1 MKLSTLNKRVTRFA
15 ALSTLLLGLS
25 ACAEIN
31 SVGKFAWTQTENAAE
46 LIYSPVASLLRETP
60 EQAPDF
66 ETLDAVPEI
75 DETDKKI
82 LMAALR
88 GSQDVQDV
96 EFEIFETQTVFVL
109 SANSLENTLSSDA
122 IYGKIEK
129 SGDKAVTVPDI
140 RFYKAK
146 GKSDVEDWFD
156 CEAEAEGYMLWTGK
170 GYSADPKFADCMSAL
185 GYKSGTYTPA
195 SDAI

>member
-1 MKLSTLNKRVTRFA
+1 MKLSAMNKRVMRFA

-25 ACAEIN
+25 ACAELN
-31 SVGKFAWTQTENAAE
+31 SVRKFAWTQTENAAE

-60 EQAPDF
+60 KQDADF
-66 ETLDAVPEI
+66 GQLDAVPEI

-82 LMAALR
+82 LIAALR
-88 GSQDVQDV
+88 GPLDVQDV
-96 EFEIFETQTVFVL
+96 EFEIFETQTVFAV
-109 SANSLENTLSSDA
+109 SVNSLENTLSSDA
-122 IYGKIEK
+122 IYGKVEK

-140 RFYKAK
+140 RFYKAE
-146 GKSDVEDWFD
+146 GTSDIEDWFD
-156 CEAEAEGYMLWTGK
+156 CEAEAEGYMLWTEK